1 MKYQSDILIDKFI
14 NEIIFRN
21 KKDGFF
27 VEIGALD
34 GIIFSNSYI
43 FEKYLNWS
51 GLCVEPDLRWR
62 DSIIQNRKCNISF
75 NVISDTSDL
84 DVEFCIHKNGGES
97 FVKTEKRNWIYDN
110 DILDTYKVKTL
121 TLTDLLD
128 LNNSPKLIDWISVDT
143 EGSEINIISK
153 FLSDSK
159 YTVNFINIEHT
170 SNDDIDKLFEES
182 NFIRIN
188 SPFLNLFKF
197 DPITHHT
204 LRLNQNGQYCDLNNN
219 IIETEYLK
227 LNDINYEHYFINKD
241 FLKNNPHLNSFI

>member
-1 MKYQSDILIDKFI
+1 MRYQSDILIDKFI
-14 NEIIFRN
+14 NEIIFKN
-21 KKDGFF
+21 KENGFF

-51 GLCVEPDLRWR
+51 GICVEPDLRWK

-75 NVISDTSDL
+75 NVISDTSNL
-84 DVEFCIHKNGGES
+84 DVDFCTHKNGGES
-97 FVKTEKRNWIYDN
+97 FVKTEKRSWIYDN
-110 DILDTYKVKTL
+110 DIIDIYKVKTL

-143 EGSEINIISK
+143 EGSEIKIISK

-159 YTVNFINIEHT
+159 YNVNFINIEHT